1 MSTSSTPL
9 AAPKISHPVFLG
21 FLWSGTGLSLSF
33 VIFRLIVK
41 IRSYKKVYSD
51 DYLVVAAWILL
62 LGSAVLWQ
70 FMSPNLYDLFAVT
83 SGKKPLTP
91 DFISENAD
99 LLRSITPFS
108 LLFYSCLWTVKLS
121 FLLFFRRLGLNV
133 RGQKIWWW
141 CVLTITV
148 LTWIATVADHDYK
161 CSLRPLTWIW
171 VHCQSPSAI
180 RFTNNTYYANCAADV
195 VTDCLIISI
204 PVRMLWNVR
213 LPLRQKVLL
222 MTIFSLTVIVMI
234 VSIIRVAIV
243 GSSTRSSTQQPDI
256 SWVYFW
262 SNIEMS
268 TAIVIA
274 CIGSFRQVFVN
285 AHNRRRQDRRN
296 RPSSFNRLFPWL
308 RFPSWSKRS
317 PLKRSPKSS
326 KGQDSSQD
334 WRSPTHIAPLQSIHI
349 DPHISVAASNF
360 RLEDY

>member
-1 MSTSSTPL
+1 MSTTSTPL
-9 AAPKISHPVFLG
+9 AAPTIPHPVFLG
-21 FLWSGTGLSLSF
+21 LLWSGTGLSLSF

-70 FMSPNLYDLFAVT
+70 FISPNLYDLFAVT
-83 SGKKPLTP
+83 SGEKPLTP

-99 LLRSITPFS
+99 FLRSITPFS

-133 RGQKIWWW
+133 KGQKIWWW

-180 RFTNNTYYANCAADV
+180 RFTNNTYYGNCAADV

-213 LPLRQKVLL
+213 LPLRQKLLL
-222 MTIFSLTVIVMI
+222 MTIFSLTVIVMV

-274 CIGSFRQVFVN
+274 CIGSFRQIKLVQQIIPL
-285 AHNRRRQDRRN
+285 ASLPKLEYKIATEEISEKQQ
-296 RPSSFNRLFPWL
+296 RPGFISRLEESNTYCTFAKY
-308 RFPSWSKRS
+308 SYRS
-317 PLKRSPKSS
+317 PYICRCKQFQTGGLLNASPAI
-326 KGQDSSQD
+326 QA
-334 WRSPTHIAPLQSIHI
+334 RPISIC
-349 DPHISVAASNF
+349 
-360 RLEDY
+360 